1 MIFYIYFMICKYLF
15 YQSDGTRKRN
25 KKIRRVQKLL
35 VSRQIALNTRHLHF
49 LEIIVFPDHL
59 LSYVTVTHLPNISTP
74 NTLILIYVI
83 ASFCLFQII
92 GLSIHLSMSIKSMTM
107 NLNHCGTIIEQ
118 SFFHIF
124 VSDATLHGRISLPSL
139 PSKELR

>member
-1 MIFYIYFMICKYLF
+1 MICKYLF

-25 KKIRRVQKLL
+25 KKIRRVQKPL

-92 GLSIHLSMSIKSMTM
+92 SLSIHLSMSIKSMTM
-107 NLNHCGTIIEQ
+107 NLNHCGDHHQTIIFPYVCFRCY
-118 SFFHIF
+118 SSWTNILAKF
-124 VSDATLHGRISLPSL
+124 TLQGN
-139 PSKELR
+139 